1 MRKGLTI
8 TLVVLLMIF
17 VLMFSL
23 VGCGSNATYEDSKRG
38 GLFDDDWSAGYF
50 TVIKSWG
57 GTGVRQY
64 MIVYANDTKVMY
76 YMDGCSIVGGITPL
90 YNADGTLQIY
100 DGE

>member
-1 MRKGLTI
+1 MKKIIALLTI
-8 TLVVLLMIF
+8 FI
-17 VLMFSL
+17 LMFSL
-23 VGCGSNATYEDSKRG
+23 VACNNQTYEDAKQG
-38 GLFDDDWSAGYF
+38 GVFDDDFADGYF

-57 GTGVRQY
+57 GTGAHQY

-76 YMDGCSIVGGITPL
+76 YIDACSVAGGITPL